1 MAHLFVI
8 AGHGAG
14 DSGAVGNGYTEAERV
29 RALANRIKK
38 LGGNDVTLGD
48 ASRNWYAD
56 KGISSLNI
64 PKDWCII
71 ELHMDSASAS
81 ASGGHVIIKSGYT
94 ADAYDTALAN
104 FIGGILPGRAQLI
117 VGRSNLANPNRA
129 AAKGYNYRLV
139 EFGFITNATDVS
151 IFNNRMDDIARGV
164 LSAFRIGSASVSEPV
179 DGNIRSGGVSQS
191 NKNNFGD
198 VSYSVHMRGNGWG
211 AWQSDGAMAGSTGQ
225 NRRIEA
231 IKIDADDNP
240 DVSVHIKTDGDKTYT
255 NVTKDTICGTTG
267 KEKRIEAIKITGKK
281 YFYMYRVHQKSIGW
295 SDWANNGEWAG
306 TKGKSLQIEAVE
318 IKRAMFSVNGHV
330 QEKGW
335 LGDRAAENVIGL
347 TGHALRLEA
356 FKINPYGKQI
366 KVKAHLQ
373 EDGWIDYGEIDKDTI
388 IGTIGEKKRIEC
400 LCFEGDFEY
409 RVHVQSSGW
418 TDWTEAD
425 GVSTLGTV
433 GQALRIEAIQFR
445 RK

>member
-1 MAHLFVI
+1 MAHLYVI

-29 RALANRIKK
+29 RALASKIKQ
-38 LGGNDVTLGD
+38 LGGDNVTLGD
-48 ASRNWYAD
+48 MNRNYYAD

-81 ASGGHVIIKSGYT
+81 ARGGHVIIKGSFNP
-94 ADAYDTALAN
+94 DSHDLALAS
-104 FIGGILPGRAQLI
+104 FVSAMFPGRANSI
-117 VGRSNLANPNRA
+117 VGRNNLANPNRA

-139 EFGFITNATDVS
+139 EFGFISNATDVS
-151 IFNNRMDDIARGV
+151 IFNSNLDAIARGV
-164 LSAFRIGSASVSEPV
+164 LSAFRIGSVSVSEPV

-211 AWQSDGAMAGSTGQ
+211 AWKSDGEMAGSTGQ

-240 DVSVHIKTDGDKTYT
+240 DVSVHIKTDGDKTYI

-388 IGTIGEKKRIEC
+388 IGTTGEKKRIEC